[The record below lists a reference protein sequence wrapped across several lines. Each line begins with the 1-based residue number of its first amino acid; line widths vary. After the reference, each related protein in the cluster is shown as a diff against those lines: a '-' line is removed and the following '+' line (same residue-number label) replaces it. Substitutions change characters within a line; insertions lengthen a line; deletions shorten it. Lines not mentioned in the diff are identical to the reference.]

1 MDKKIIFHRMRRN
14 PFFMVGGILAV
25 IIVLL
30 CFLSP
35 LFVQF
40 DAEANALGEKLQE
53 PEGFSRGLVGHV
65 FGTDQMGRDV
75 LTRLLLGGRH
85 SLSIAFAVV
94 VLQAIIGTT
103 LGIIAGYFGKW
114 IDAVIMRICDVFLAI
129 PNLILAI
136 AIMAVL
142 GSSISNLVAVL
153 VFSGWVNYC
162 KVIRN
167 SVRVIK
173 GQEFVHASQVLGGG
187 SLHIMFRQIFPNV
200 TTNLIIIGSQK
211 VGQTILVEAALSFLN
226 LGIQPPTP
234 SWGNM
239 ISNGRTFLMVNPWL
253 VLVPGIALMLT
264 VLAFNFLGDGLRD
277 VLDPKRI

>member
-1 MDKKIIFHRMRRN
+1 M
-14 PFFMVGGILAV
+14 
-25 IIVLL
+25 
-30 CFLSP
+30 
-35 LFVQF
+35 
-40 DAEANALGEKLQE
+40 
-53 PEGFSRGLVGHV
+53 
-65 FGTDQMGRDV
+65 
-75 LTRLLLGGRH
+75 TRLLIGGRY
-85 SLSIAFAVV
+85 SLSIAFVVV
-94 VLQAIIGTT
+94 VLQAIIGTV
-103 LGIIAGYFGKW
+103 LGIVAGYFGK
-114 IDAVIMRICDVFLAI
+114 AVDTIIMRICDVFLAI

-142 GSSISNLVAVL
+142 GSKISNLIAVL

-167 SVRVIK
+167 NVRVIK
-173 GQEFVHASQVLGGG
+173 NQEFIHASRVLGAGH
-187 SLHIMFRQIFPNV
+187 LHIMFRQIFPNV

-211 VGQTILVEAALSFLN
+211 VGQTILVEAALSFLS

-277 VLDPKRI
+277 VLDPKRIS